1 MEALIEEFVRVN
13 YNSGYG
19 DGDGYGS
26 GNGHGDG
33 YGGGGGDGGG
43 SGNGS
48 GDGGGYAYG
57 SGSGDGNGY
66 GGGNSS
72 GYGIGC
78 KGGLKTYQGDK
89 IYQID
94 NIPTII
100 KSVKHNIAKGFIL
113 NSDLTLTQCFIVK
126 ENNVFSHGKSLHEA
140 FTSLQEKLYNN
151 STEEE
156 RIGKFKKKFRDF
168 NKKYSAKELFV
179 WHHILTGSCKVGRE
193 SFCRNKGIDI
203 ENDKL
208 TIYEFISLTKN
219 SYNGEIIK
227 KLL

>member
-1 MEALIEEFVRVN
+1 MEALIEGFVRVN
-13 YNSGYG
+13 Y
-19 DGDGYGS
+19 D
-26 GNGHGDG
+26 
-33 YGGGGGDGGG
+33 

-48 GDGGGYAYG
+48 GNDSYGCGSGNGDGYAYG
-57 SGSGDGNGY
+57 GGNGGGYLYGSGSSDGNGY
-66 GGGNSS
+66 GGGS
-72 GYGIGC
+72 GSGSGGGNGSGSGNG
-78 KGGLKTYQGDK
+78 GGLKTYQGDK

-113 NSDLTLTQCFIVK
+113 NGDLTLTQCFIVR
-126 ENNVFSHGKSLHEA
+126 ENNTFSHGKSLREA
-140 FTSLQEKLYNN
+140 FMSLQEKLYNN
-151 STEEE
+151 STEGE
-156 RIGKFKKKFRDF
+156 RIEKFKGKFRDF

-203 ENDKL
+203 ENDKF
-208 TIYEFISLTKN
+208 TIYEFINLTKN